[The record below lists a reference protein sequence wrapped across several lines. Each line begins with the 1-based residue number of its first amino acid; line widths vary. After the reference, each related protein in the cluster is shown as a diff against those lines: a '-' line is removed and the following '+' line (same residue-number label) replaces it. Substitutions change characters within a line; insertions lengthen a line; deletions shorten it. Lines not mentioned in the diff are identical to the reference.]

1 MVRINP
7 PPPQRP
13 PDPLFE
19 YLPAKS
25 QILRIF
31 DPTRHQTQALTFR
44 YYGPIHRFDHQRGAV
59 PQNDLDR
66 GIYYAAFTL
75 SGCVVET
82 FGDTG
87 IIEIKAQQL
96 AFMELRR
103 TLTLLDLRG
112 PGAMRAG
119 SVAAL
124 AKIADR
130 NLSQA
135 WSCYFYEAYPQID
148 GILYYNAHNDEQ
160 SMALYERA
168 ASSLLCV
175 QVFPLNDNG
184 LRPHLQNAALQ
195 NNLSFFQ

>member
-1 MVRINP
+1 MVRIDP
-7 PPPQRP
+7 PPPQLEP
-13 PDPLFE
+13 TPLFE
-19 YLPAKS
+19 QLPAKL

-44 YYGPIHRFDHQRGAV
+44 YYGPIHRFDHQRGIMSQHD
-59 PQNDLDR
+59 PDR

-75 SGCVVET
+75 SGCLVET

-87 IIEIKAQQL
+87 VIEIKSQQL
-96 AFMELRR
+96 AFIELKRQC
-103 TLTLLDLRG
+103 TLLDLRG
-112 PGAMRAG
+112 PGAMRVG

-160 SMALYERA
+160 SLALYERA
-168 ASSLLCV
+168 AYALECV
-175 QVFPLNDNG
+175 QVFSLNDDR
-184 LRPHLQNAALQ
+184 LRPHIESAALQ
-195 NNLSFFQ
+195 NNLIFSY